1 MLVIGLDAAS
11 DWRNF
16 GYAVGRYVAA
26 GPVSVEAAGIIGPA
40 GDPTNLKGVASQALL
55 NERQALIAI
64 DAPLGW
70 PVAHGASLVGHAAGA
85 RLDGPKDDL
94 FRRRTDIFVREQ
106 TGKMPLEVGADR
118 IARAAFTAL
127 EALERLRALT
137 NNPIPLAWNLPFVGI
152 AAIEVYPAA
161 TLKARKIPAIKY
173 KERENVEARSRI
185 AEALQDEIVGMS
197 ERVKESDD
205 VFDACLCL
213 VAAKDFLDGAAL
225 APSDAQMDL
234 AKKEGW
240 IWVRRAT
247 G

>member
-16 GYAVGRYVAA
+16 GYAVGRYAA
-26 GPVSVEAAGIIGPA
+26 GGPVSVEAAGIVGPA
-40 GDPTNLKGVASQALL
+40 GDPTNLKDVVAQALL
-55 NERQALIAI
+55 HERHALIAI

-70 PVAHGASLVGHAAGA
+70 PVAHGASLVGHVAGA

-94 FRRRTDIFVREQ
+94 FRRKTDIFVRDQ
-106 TGKMPLEVGADR
+106 TKKMPLEVGADR
-118 IARAAFTAL
+118 IARAAYTAL
-127 EALERLRALT
+127 DALERLRALI
-137 NNPIPLAWNLPFVGI
+137 NEPVPLAWDPSFVGT

-173 KERENVEARSRI
+173 KERENVEARSQI
-185 AEALQDEIVGMS
+185 AEALQHEIVGLS
-197 ERVKESDD
+197 ERVQESDD

-213 VAAKDFLDGAAL
+213 VAAKDFLDGTAL
-225 APSDAQMDL
+225 APSDAQTGL

-240 IWVRRAT
+240 IWVRPAAD
-247 G
+247 